1 MTRALF
7 SGVVLAAAVALA
19 QGAPAKKPAREEPP
33 APDVSRLPFTPDSI
47 RQVMTHHKGKLQA
60 CYEDAMAAGE
70 KKVEGRL
77 MTAFTITP
85 EGGVKD
91 AKVLKKGTTLNEPGL
106 HDCVVAALT
115 SLTFPKPADGRDHP
129 IEFPFNLK
137 AVE

>member
-1 MTRALF
+1 MTRGF
-7 SGVVLAAAVALA
+7 LAAVLCASAVALA
-19 QGAPAKKPAREEPP
+19 QGAPAPKPAREEPP

-47 RQVMTHHKGKLQA
+47 RQVMGHHKGKLQA
-60 CYEDAMAAGE
+60 CYEEVMAAQE

-85 EGGVKD
+85 EGTVKD
-91 AKVLKKGTTLNEPGL
+91 ARVLKKGTTLQAPGL
-106 HDCVVAALT
+106 HECVVAALT